1 MEAAVGNSYKDLEVW
16 KRSIDLVTAIYMA
29 TRQFPREELYG
40 LTGQLRRAAI
50 SIPSNIAEGQGR
62 ITKREFR
69 QFLGQARGS
78 LMEVETQL
86 LIACKLDYL
95 DSEGLNSLLDTCGRI
110 KQMLY
115 RLMNSLSDVP
125 APAPGI

>member
-1 MEAAVGNSYKDLEVW
+1 MGNSYKDLEVW
-16 KRSIDLVTAIYMA
+16 KLSIELVTAIYVQ
-29 TRQFPREELYG
+29 TRQFPREELYA
-40 LTGQLRRAAI
+40 LTGQLRRAAV

-62 ITKREFR
+62 ISKQEFR

-86 LIACKLDYL
+86 VIASKLEYVDAHQ
-95 DSEGLNSLLDTCGRI
+95 LNLLLESCNRI

-115 RLMNSLSDVP
+115 RLIESLSEAQAHPFPVSR
-125 APAPGI
+125 

>member
-1 MEAAVGNSYKDLEVW
+1 
-16 KRSIDLVTAIYMA
+16 VTAIYLA
-29 TRQFPREELYG
+29 TKQFPREELYG
-40 LTGQLRRAAI
+40 LTGQLRRAAV
-50 SIPSNIAEGQGR
+50 SVPSNIAEGQGR

-86 LIACKLDYL
+86 LIASKLDYL
-95 DSEGLNSLLDTCGRI
+95 DSTGFNSLLDTCGRI

-115 RLMNSLSDVP
+115 RLMDSLSDVP
-125 APAPGI
+125 VPASGTRQ